1 MANTENYA
9 DHKDVATGPN
19 LSTERVKAIV
29 TLLVTLFA
37 LVNAGL
43 NLAGVDTLP
52 FTDDQVAAAIYGVI
66 GTIGTVYGWWKNQNI
81 TKEAATA
88 QTVLDGLKANP
99 AMPGVTT
106 VDDTAIAVASGESK

>member
-1 MANTENYA
+1 MANHAEN
-9 DHKDVATGPN
+9 N
-19 LSTERVKAIV
+19 STDGTIPGLTAERVKAIA
-29 TLLVTLFA
+29 TLAVTLFA

-99 AMPGVTT
+99 AMPGVTA